1 MEPPRALACFARMTS
16 SVIRAYRYHPET
28 KRLEIDFVSGRRYAY
43 LDVPAQVAEAL
54 RMASSKGEYFN
65 ARVRDRFRSEREA

>member
-1 MEPPRALACFARMTS
+1 
-16 SVIRAYRYHPET
+16 
-28 KRLEIDFVSGRRYAY
+28 
-43 LDVPAQVAEAL
+43 VPAQVAEAL